1 MEKKLTTVL
10 LVSNDNKETKS
21 FNLPTQH
28 IQRFR
33 LYATVISVFV
43 ILFSIFTFSLLI
55 NLITSRSENSK
66 LLSTINSLEDEV
78 KVMDSLQIK
87 KKIKNIDFRIFK
99 INYFLK
105 KKGIQNE
112 NSGIGGDFKGSEK
125 INHTLYDF
133 YDKHTKFILQAI
145 HNIPLG
151 YPYFGKV
158 NSQYGYRTNPF
169 GGSSHEFH
177 SGIDFKGNIGDPVKV
192 TGDGVVERAD
202 YHNGY
207 GKCVIIRHKHGYSSL
222 YGHLSEIN
230 VTAGQKVKSDDVIGL
245 VGNTGRSTGPHLHYE
260 IRKNNTDINP
270 NDYLNLN

>member
-1 MEKKLTTVL
+1 MGKKLTTVL
-10 LVSNDNKETKS
+10 LVSNDNNETKS
-21 FNLPTQH
+21 FNIPTRH

-43 ILFSIFTFSLLI
+43 ILFSIFTFSLLT
-55 NLITSRSENSK
+55 NLISSKVENSS
-66 LLSTINSLEDEV
+66 LLSKIISLEDEV

-87 KKIKNIDFRIFK
+87 KKIKNIELRIFK

-105 KKGIQNE
+105 KKGIQKDK
-112 NSGIGGDFKGSEK
+112 SGIGGDFKGSEK
-125 INHTLYDF
+125 VNYTLYDF
-133 YDKHTKFILQAI
+133 YDKHTKSILQAI
-145 HNIPLG
+145 HNVPLG
-151 YPYFGKV
+151 YPYIGRL

-177 SGIDFKGNIGDPVKV
+177 SGIDFKGNIGDSVKA
-192 TGDGVVERAD
+192 TGDGVVEKAD

-207 GKCVIIRHKHGYSSL
+207 GKCVIIRHEHGYSSL
-222 YGHLSEIN
+222 YGHLSEVN
-230 VTAGQKVKSDDVIGL
+230 VTVGQKVKSGDVIGL

-260 IRKNNTDINP
+260 IRKIGTDINP